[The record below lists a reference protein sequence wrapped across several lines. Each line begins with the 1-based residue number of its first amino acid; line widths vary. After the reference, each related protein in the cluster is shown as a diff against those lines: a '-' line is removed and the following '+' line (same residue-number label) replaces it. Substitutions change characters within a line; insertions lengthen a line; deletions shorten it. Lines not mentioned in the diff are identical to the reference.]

1 LFAVP
6 TIPDVT
12 ETRLVVSKLYT
23 VIESSSHQ
31 VLVLYLVMLLVSLFG
46 EKSANKVLSLVT
58 VPDLTTFLRQC
69 CFIIA
74 IFDF

>member
-6 TIPDVT
+6 TVPDVT

-23 VIESSSHQ
+23 VIESPSHQ
-31 VLVLYLVMLLVSLFG
+31 GLVLLVSLFG

-58 VPDLTTFLRQC
+58 VPDLKTFLRQC